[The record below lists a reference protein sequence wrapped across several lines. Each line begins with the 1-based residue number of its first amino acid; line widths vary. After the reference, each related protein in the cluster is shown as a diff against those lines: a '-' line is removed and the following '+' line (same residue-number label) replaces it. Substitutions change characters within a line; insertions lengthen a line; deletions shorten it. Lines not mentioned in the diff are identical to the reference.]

1 MKGDWRMNKK
11 LEVIQ
16 EECSDCG
23 ICCLASIIKYYG
35 GNVSLENLRY
45 FTETNNYGTNAY
57 ELIICAKRFGLDG
70 YGEKVKK
77 IDDINFPAIAH
88 LKLENDFYHFIVI
101 YKIKNDFV
109 YVMDPSYGNKK
120 MKLEEFYNIFTGNIL
135 KFNQVQE
142 IPKYNKSNF
151 IKKSLIEEIKT
162 NQNIFSLLF
171 LISLMILFFTMINN
185 LEIQIL
191 SKNNKY
197 IFLLLSFVIVNNFL
211 IYFKSILISNLVIK
225 FNNNLLNKFVIHI
238 FKLPL
243 NYLKLK
249 QKGEIS
255 TRFNEL
261 NDISSNFINLLFDIN
276 FNIILIIFTIIL
288 FIIISFNLLYFI
300 IIFTTIYLVFNIKV
314 YKKIVNEVRYSINL
328 EENYNSKIIDYISNF
343 VTIKHLGIY
352 NYFTSN
358 INSNLEIKNK
368 VSFILNKKIYL
379 FNMINNI
386 LVSFLLLFIFLYL
399 LNNNYELSKSLVI
412 FTLINFY
419 INSIKTI
426 IDYYPMIII
435 FKAYINKNN
444 EFLSLKIDN
453 KLSHISTFKKIII
466 KNLSYKIN
474 NQNIIN
480 NIDYEIFD
488 KDRIFVSGPS
498 GVGKST
504 LMKILNNEIQK
515 YEGNVLLDNEDTR
528 NFDLTNLITY
538 VSQDET
544 LFDDTLYNN
553 LCLGI
558 DIDSETLDR
567 VIKVCRLDKLKIDMN
582 SNIVNNSMLS
592 GGERN
597 RIILARSLL
606 HSKNIIILDE
616 VLKEVDYKL
625 EIEIVRDILSFYS
638 DKTIIYISHKNVGYL
653 FDKVL
658 TFRKEKD
665 YGVRK

>member
-1 MKGDWRMNKK
+1 MKGDLRMNKK

-35 GNVSLENLRY
+35 GNVSLESLRY

-57 ELIICAKRFGLDG
+57 ELINCAKRFGLDG

-77 IDDINFPAIAH
+77 IDDINFPVIAH

-151 IKKSLIEEIKT
+151 IKKSLIEELK
-162 NQNIFSLLF
+162 NNKNIFSLLF

-197 IFLLLSFVIVNNFL
+197 IFLLLLFVIINNFL
-211 IYFKSILISNLVIK
+211 IYFKSIIIAKLIKL

-261 NDISSNFINLLFDIN
+261 NEISNSFINLLFYV
-276 FNIILIIFTIIL
+276 FFTLILIIFTIIL
-288 FIIISFNLLYFI
+288 FVIISFNLLYFI

-328 EENYNSKIIDYISNF
+328 EETYNSKIIDYISNF

-368 VSFILNKKIYL
+368 VSFILNK
-379 FNMINNI
+379 
-386 LVSFLLLFIFLYL
+386 
-399 LNNNYELSKSLVI
+399 
-412 FTLINFY
+412 
-419 INSIKTI
+419 
-426 IDYYPMIII
+426 
-435 FKAYINKNN
+435 
-444 EFLSLKIDN
+444 
-453 KLSHISTFKKIII
+453 
-466 KNLSYKIN
+466 
-474 NQNIIN
+474 
-480 NIDYEIFD
+480 
-488 KDRIFVSGPS
+488 
-498 GVGKST
+498 
-504 LMKILNNEIQK
+504 
-515 YEGNVLLDNEDTR
+515 
-528 NFDLTNLITY
+528 
-538 VSQDET
+538 
-544 LFDDTLYNN
+544 
-553 LCLGI
+553 
-558 DIDSETLDR
+558 
-567 VIKVCRLDKLKIDMN
+567 
-582 SNIVNNSMLS
+582 
-592 GGERN
+592 
-597 RIILARSLL
+597 
-606 HSKNIIILDE
+606 
-616 VLKEVDYKL
+616 
-625 EIEIVRDILSFYS
+625 
-638 DKTIIYISHKNVGYL
+638 
-653 FDKVL
+653 
-658 TFRKEKD
+658 
-665 YGVRK
+665 